1 MSGEEH
7 ANWSQ
12 SFLCVRVCKNQLE
25 LYHIRKSIF
34 RNRRFLLSRPF
45 YNTTLLYLMKITN
58 FIFYNCGIKKQCRED
73 PCVFTFLKDATYEF
87 AKLRSLKNLGLLWFE
102 PWHHRCSAV
111 TNWAQ
116 QAYREQVN
124 SCSRA
129 VLSERHSTFF
139 FSQSYSVLLVSFR
152 YPFVLIC
159 SVWSSKDEILGCER
173 FIWNP

>member
-1 MSGEEH
+1 M
-7 ANWSQ
+7 N
-12 SFLCVRVCKNQLE
+12 L
-25 LYHIRKSIF
+25 RKEAW
-34 RNRRFLLSRPF
+34 
-45 YNTTLLYLMKITN
+45 KI
-58 FIFYNCGIKKQCRED
+58 QDCRD
-73 PCVFTFLKDATYEF
+73 SNPDIQAQ
-87 AKLRSLKNLGLLWFE
+87 
-102 PWHHRCSAV
+102 CSAL

-116 QAYREQVN
+116 QAYWEQVI

-139 FSQSYSVLLVSFR
+139 FFPELVSVLLVSFR